1 MALAVVALVLRR
13 GKSDRL
19 LLRFLAFAAA
29 GYVLFVPGGERYL
42 IVFAPF
48 CCLATAALARFG
60 LDALPGTR
68 RLAGAALAVLCLCS
82 PALAQMIPNLQA
94 DVLARGDM
102 PARVQRVYQLSDPAT
117 VIVGDMNDYWW
128 FTDYAEFYSLWAE
141 YSQPREASQLWAR
154 INPDIVYF
162 TAYPGNPEMSPLLR
176 QWIEERRYISLES
189 VEEDGFTTLIWR
201 HPEYNPPSA
210 AESLANP

>member
-1 MALAVVALVLRR
+1 M
-13 GKSDRL
+13 
-19 LLRFLAFAAA
+19 
-29 GYVLFVPGGERYL
+29 PGGERYL
-42 IVFAPF
+42 IVFAPY
-48 CCLATAALARFG
+48 CYLAIAALARFG

-68 RLAGAALAVLCLCS
+68 RLAGAALAVLCLGS

-94 DVLARGDM
+94 DVLAAGDM
-102 PARVQRVYQLSDPAT
+102 PARVQRVHQLSDATT

-128 FTDYAEFYSLWAE
+128 FTDYDDYYSFWSE
-141 YSQPREASQLWAR
+141 YSQPREAEQLWAR

-162 TAYPGNPEMSPLLR
+162 TAYPGNPEIPPLLR
-176 QWIEERRYISLES
+176 QWIEDRRYISLES

-201 HPEYNPPSA
+201 HPEYNPPPV